1 MQNQRLGR
9 IQRHT
14 WTDNRAKN
22 AFFYLIFILKQLS
35 KTNKTQFVSDMKK
48 KNLKCKIM
56 QGILTTINVHCK
68 CKQVI

>member
-48 KNLKCKIM
+48 KLEM
-56 QGILTTINVHCK
+56 QNNARDTHNYQRPL
-68 CKQVI
+68 